1 MCVCVC
7 VYVCMQ
13 GCGYS
18 VIMSDMCPAVSSI
31 GSKDATLS
39 GELGLQAL
47 HLALG
52 QPESDNELPGR
63 TGGILLPRGSLVIK
77 LLEGEE
83 NQGMYCFVPGFQLY

>member
-1 MCVCVC
+1 
-7 VYVCMQ
+7 
-13 GCGYS
+13 
-18 VIMSDMCPAVSSI
+18 
-31 GSKDATLS
+31 
-39 GELGLQAL
+39 L